1 MKFDMFSTFQ
11 EFLEE
16 FLSGQRENL
25 LVWIPVFL
33 GLGSALYFGLLYEP
47 SVPTV
52 CGLLAGL
59 VFLCASMFRLYHR
72 EPNSFLL
79 LSSFILSACLL
90 CMSIGFGAAKLKT
103 DLVDTIMIDR
113 ETRPVM
119 VSAIVDHREEQEGN
133 KGTLLFLSG
142 VKIEGWDADKTPAKI
157 RITAR
162 QKNDAAAGDRV
173 EFLAKLTPLSPPV
186 APQAYDFARHY
197 YFEGIGALGFTLSK
211 VTVTDR
217 ADVGLIN
224 LENLRTS
231 ISNHIQ
237 TVVPEREAGI
247 ASALMTGERAAIA
260 DEDWNALRASGLA
273 HIISI
278 SGLHVAMVAAPVFFL
293 VRLFLAMI
301 PFVALRYPTKKI
313 AAGAALL
320 VCCLYVGLVVPSV
333 PTTRSLLMTGVA
345 LIAIMLDRSPFSL
358 RLVGVSAIL
367 VLLASPESIWSV
379 SFQMSFAAVAALVAM
394 AEAMRPYATQF
405 YTDAGW
411 VKRGALWLA
420 GMLMTSLVASLATAP
435 YSLYHFQQVASY
447 SVLANALSVPISGL
461 MIMPMVIISYV
472 LLPFGAADWS
482 LKILGLGV
490 DWLLDIARW
499 TQDLSGSVITSSAMP
514 DMFLVMMTIT
524 GLILILFKGW
534 GRMVA
539 MLPFCV
545 AMMSIWTM
553 DRPDM
558 IVSNDGGVM
567 AVRDTRHVYLSSL
580 RKNKFASDTWLKRW
594 DKAQEDVV
602 LFPKQGQISLE
613 NGGSISCDSLACRID
628 MKGIKVSFGDGIYE
642 LKQDC
647 AWANVIISDVRLPK
661 DLCPEQN
668 IQQFGYYDFKNRGAI
683 SIFRGNSPR
692 IQEVGND
699 RGIRP
704 WSQPYQSKAYKGTKD
719 D

>member
-52 CGLLAGL
+52 CGLLSGL

-394 AEAMRPYATQF
+394 AEAARPHMTGF

-411 VKRGALWLA
+411 IKRGALWLA

-558 IVSNDGGVM
+558 IVSNDGSVM
-567 AVRDTRHVYLSSL
+567 AVRDTRHVYLSSS

-647 AWANVIISDVRLPK
+647 AWANIIVSDARLPK
-661 DLCPEQN
+661 DLCPNQN
-668 IQQFGYYDFKNRGAI
+668 IQQFGYYDFKNKGAI
-683 SIFRGNSPR
+683 SIQAGQT
-692 IQEVGND
+692 IIVDQVGDD
-699 RGIRP
+699 RGHRP
-704 WSQPYQSKAYKGTKD
+704 WSF
-719 D
+719 

>member
-260 DEDWNALRASGLA
+260 DEDWNALRASGLS

-333 PTTRSLLMTGVA
+333 PTTRSLLMTGGA

-411 VKRGALWLA
+411 VKR
-420 GMLMTSLVASLATAP
+420 
-435 YSLYHFQQVASY
+435 
-447 SVLANALSVPISGL
+447 
-461 MIMPMVIISYV
+461 
-472 LLPFGAADWS
+472 
-482 LKILGLGV
+482 
-490 DWLLDIARW
+490 
-499 TQDLSGSVITSSAMP
+499 
-514 DMFLVMMTIT
+514 
-524 GLILILFKGW
+524 
-534 GRMVA
+534 
-539 MLPFCV
+539 
-545 AMMSIWTM
+545 
-553 DRPDM
+553 DR
-558 IVSNDGGVM
+558 
-567 AVRDTRHVYLSSL
+567 
-580 RKNKFASDTWLKRW
+580 K
-594 DKAQEDVV
+594 
-602 LFPKQGQISLE
+602 
-613 NGGSISCDSLACRID
+613 
-628 MKGIKVSFGDGIYE
+628 
-642 LKQDC
+642 
-647 AWANVIISDVRLPK
+647 
-661 DLCPEQN
+661 
-668 IQQFGYYDFKNRGAI
+668 
-683 SIFRGNSPR
+683 
-692 IQEVGND
+692 
-699 RGIRP
+699 
-704 WSQPYQSKAYKGTKD
+704 
-719 D
+719 